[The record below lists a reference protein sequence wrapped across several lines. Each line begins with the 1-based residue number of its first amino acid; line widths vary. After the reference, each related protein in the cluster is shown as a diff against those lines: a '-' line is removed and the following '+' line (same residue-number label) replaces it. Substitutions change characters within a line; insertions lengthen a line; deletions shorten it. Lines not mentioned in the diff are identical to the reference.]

1 MRELKGVEERIL
13 DRALYLMGKKKSCDI
28 SVRAIAKEAHVNVSA
43 INYYFRSKDEMLRL
57 VKEFYIENSR
67 SVLSILKNSDYGDEE
82 RLLLAANEIMEYAL
96 RFPGNMV
103 IHSHSL
109 DKTDSTSI
117 TVVELALEIGDLLQQ
132 TLRKVLR
139 GDETTGGYKYM
150 IFTSSINYP
159 TESENAALPEKL
171 LLEEKTTR
179 MDYLRILITSLKS
192 I

>member
-1 MRELKGVEERIL
+1 
-13 DRALYLMGKKKSCDI
+13 
-28 SVRAIAKEAHVNVSA
+28 
-43 INYYFRSKDEMLRL
+43 
-57 VKEFYIENSR
+57 
-67 SVLSILKNSDYGDEE
+67 
-82 RLLLAANEIMEYAL
+82 
-96 RFPGNMV
+96 MV